1 MLPVS
6 RMGPVSRSRTQGPT
20 YELSPPTHRRV
31 PWDAGGR
38 FIGRPHGDAHP
49 RASDRDPEISPLRF
63 SVARVEA

>member
-1 MLPVS
+1 MS
-6 RMGPVSRSRTQGPT
+6 RLRSLCRSREQGPT
-20 YELSPPTHRRV
+20 YEISPPTHRHV

-63 SVARVEA
+63 PVARVQPQQ